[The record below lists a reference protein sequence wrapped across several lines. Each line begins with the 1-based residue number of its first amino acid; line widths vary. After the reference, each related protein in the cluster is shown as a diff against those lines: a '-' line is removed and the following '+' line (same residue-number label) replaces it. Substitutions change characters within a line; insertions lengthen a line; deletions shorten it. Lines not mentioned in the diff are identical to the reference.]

1 MPKFRPLKLY
11 IKINVNAFQIFIFSV
26 LSSKTQNLVIKQL
39 RDFYF
44 FLIQKLSKDGS
55 YCSFIL
61 HELKPD

>member
-55 YCSFIL
+55 YRSFIL